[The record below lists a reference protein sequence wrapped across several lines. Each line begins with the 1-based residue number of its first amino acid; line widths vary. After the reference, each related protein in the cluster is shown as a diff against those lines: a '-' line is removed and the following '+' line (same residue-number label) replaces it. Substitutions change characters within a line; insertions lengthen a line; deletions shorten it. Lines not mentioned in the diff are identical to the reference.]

1 MLVKIRL
8 ASLSQDHWYDYAIRF
23 ALGGL
28 ATVVAGI
35 VADLFGPSLGGLM
48 LAFPAIFVASATLIE
63 RNERHKKEKAGLKG
77 SARGR
82 MAAAL
87 DSVGAGWGSVAL
99 FAFALIVTALAAHG
113 AFVSLGVALA
123 AWCVVAVTAWYVRRS
138 LRRAA

>member
-1 MLVKIRL
+1 
-8 ASLSQDHWYDYAIRF
+8 
-23 ALGGL
+23 
-28 ATVVAGI
+28 
-35 VADLFGPSLGGLM
+35 M

-63 RNERHKKEKAGLKG
+63 RNERRKKEKAGLKG

-87 DSVGAGWGSVAL
+87 DSAGAGWGSLAL

-123 AWCVVAVTAWYVRRS
+123 AWCAVAATAWYVRRF
-138 LRRAA
+138 LRRAS